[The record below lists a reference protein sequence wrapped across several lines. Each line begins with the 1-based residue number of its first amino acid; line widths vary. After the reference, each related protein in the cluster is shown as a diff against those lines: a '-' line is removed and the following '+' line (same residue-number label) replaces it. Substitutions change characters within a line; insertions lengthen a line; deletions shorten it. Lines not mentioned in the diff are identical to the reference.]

1 MSTYEAVQVAGV
13 ILGIFGLIAA
23 GGLLALETAAWIW
36 YRRDG
41 GKLGLIAW
49 LKGI

>member
-1 MSTYEAVQVAGV
+1 MSIQEAVQIAGV

-23 GGLLALETAAWIW
+23 GGLLALEAAAWIW

-49 LKGI
+49 LREI

>member
-1 MSTYEAVQVAGV
+1 MSIQEAVQIAGA
-13 ILGIFGLIAA
+13 ILGIFGLIFG
-23 GGLLALETAAWIW
+23 GGLLTLETAAWIW

-49 LKGI
+49 IKGI